1 MQYQIIDAPQ
11 GSEAWLQARK
21 ECNTASEAPAALG
34 VSKYQ
39 TRDEL
44 LLQKKTGLTKEV
56 NAATQ
61 KLFDR
66 GHETEALARVIA
78 EEIIG
83 EELYPITAKREVDGM
98 PLLASMDGLTM
109 IGDIGFEHKLVS
121 QDLIEQIKAQSLE
134 PHYTVQM
141 DQQISVTGAQKI
153 LFMASDGT
161 KENCHWMWYESTQ
174 AKQAGLIASWKQFER
189 DLAAYV
195 PPVQVQKVVAESVEA
210 LPVPS
215 VVAKGELVSCN
226 LDAITPHF
234 DEYLANINTTLATDQ
249 DFANAEADAKNCRES
264 AKNLDAVTE
273 AIIAQMGDVNRA
285 ITILG
290 EYSQKLNKMGL
301 QLEKAVKEQKESVKT
316 QAIMKAKQD
325 YSDFVTSLQTNI
337 VVVLHRHLT
346 VPDFAGSIKGI
357 KTIAS
362 MHSRINDA
370 LAAGKAQAKQFADEV
385 AAKIEFIKASSKG
398 YEHLFNDS
406 ELAVNNLE
414 YIKLYMKSVKDAED
428 KRKAEHEAE
437 IKAKAEAEARAK
449 VEAEQRAKEAA
460 AAQPINEAKPE
471 VEEREA
477 VTLPG
482 QDQVSEKQSSLATI
496 QPSTYPLPV
505 SVYFQLFEHMAHE
518 HGLTLLESELQEIV
532 RISVL
537 VNDRMHQNADLFE
550 VAA

>member
-1 MQYQIIDAPQ
+1 MQYKIIDAPQ

-21 ECNTASEAPAALG
+21 DCNTASEAPAALG

-39 TRDEL
+39 ARDEL
-44 LLQKKTGLTKEV
+44 LSQKKTGLTKEV
-56 NAATQ
+56 DAATQ
-61 KLFDR
+61 RLFDR

-83 EELYPITAKREVDGM
+83 EELYPITVKREVDGM

-121 QDLIEQIKAQSLE
+121 QDLIDQIKAQSLE

-141 DQQISVTGAQKI
+141 DQQILVTGAQKI

-195 PPVQVQKVVAESVEA
+195 PPVQVEKVVAETVEA

-215 VVAKGELVSCN
+215 VVVKGELVSCN
-226 LDAITPHF
+226 LGDITPHF
-234 DEYLANINTTLATDQ
+234 DNYLANINTTLATDQ

-264 AKNLDAVTE
+264 AKKLDAVTE

-301 QLEKAVKEQKESVKT
+301 QLEKAVKDQKESVKT
-316 QAIMKAKQD
+316 QAIMKAQAAWQD
-325 YSDFVTSLQTNI
+325 YISAMQDECEPVALRQ
-337 VVVLHRHLT
+337 HLT
-346 VPDFAGSIKGI
+346 SPDFAGSIKGI

-370 LAAGKAQAKQFADEV
+370 LAAGKAQAKQFADDV
-385 AAKIEFIKASSKG
+385 RTKIELINTSITG
-398 YEHLFNDS
+398 YEHLFNVS
-406 ELAVNNLE
+406 SLAVKDLDF
-414 YIKLYMKSVKDAED
+414 IKLNIQSVKDAED
-428 KRKAEHEAE
+428 KRKADHEAE
-437 IKAKAEAEARAK
+437 IQEKAEADARAK
-449 VEAEQRAKEAA
+449 IEAEQRAKE
-460 AAQPINEAKPE
+460 PKPVIVEQTFISEPSEQALKPVTRKTSNAE
-471 VEEREA
+471 VA
-477 VTLPG
+477 
-482 QDQVSEKQSSLATI
+482 D
-496 QPSTYPLPV
+496 ST
-505 SVYFQLFEHMAHE
+505 QL
-518 HGLTLLESELQEIV
+518 TIV
-532 RISVL
+532 RLVANHYGISE
-537 VNDRMHQNADLFE
+537 QNARETIIGCFGLKK
-550 VAA
+550 AA

>member
-21 ECNTASEAPAALG
+21 DCNTASEAPAALG

-39 TRDEL
+39 TRDDL

-56 NAATQ
+56 DAATQ

-66 GHETEALARVIA
+66 GHETEALARVLA

-83 EELYPITAKREVDGM
+83 EELYPITAKREVEGM
-98 PLLASMDGLTM
+98 QLLASMDGLTM
-109 IGDIGFEHKLVS
+109 LGDVGFEHKLLS
-121 QDLIEQIKAQSLE
+121 QALVEQIKAQSLD
-134 PHYTVQM
+134 PHYSVQM
-141 DQQISVTGAQKI
+141 DQQILVTGAKKI
-153 LFMASDGT
+153 LFMTSDGT
-161 KENCHWMWYESTQ
+161 KENCHWMWYESSE
-174 AKQAGLIASWKQFER
+174 AKQTLLLAGWDQFER
-189 DLAAYV
+189 DLADYV
-195 PPVQVQKVVAESVEA
+195 PPVQVEKVVAETVEA

-215 VVAKGELVSCN
+215 VVVKGELVSCN

-234 DEYLANINTTLATDQ
+234 DQYLANINTTLATDQ

-264 AKNLDAVTE
+264 AKKLDAVTE

-325 YSDFVTSLQTNI
+325 YSDFVTSLQKNL

-346 VPDFAGSIKGI
+346 VPDFAGAIKGV

-362 MHSRINDA
+362 MQSRINDA

-385 AAKIEFIKASSKG
+385 RTKVEFINVSIEG
-398 YEHLFNDS
+398 YAHLINIAD
-406 ELAVNNLE
+406 LATKDMD
-414 YIKLYMKSVKDAED
+414 YIKLHIQSVKDAED
-428 KRKAEHEAE
+428 KRKADHEAE
-437 IKAKAEAEARAK
+437 IIAKAEAEARAK
-449 VEAEQRAKEAA
+449 IEAEQRAKEAA

-471 VEEREA
+471 VAEREA

-482 QDQVSEKQSSLATI
+482 QDQVSEKQSSLAPQTE
-496 QPSTYPLPV
+496 QAFNDLFSNTKAAPS
-505 SVYFQLFEHMAHE
+505 SD
-518 HGLTLLESELQEIV
+518 EIV
-532 RISVL
+532 SL
-537 VNDRMHQNADLFE
+537 VADHYGVTDHQARTWLNDLFY
-550 VAA
+550 VMAA